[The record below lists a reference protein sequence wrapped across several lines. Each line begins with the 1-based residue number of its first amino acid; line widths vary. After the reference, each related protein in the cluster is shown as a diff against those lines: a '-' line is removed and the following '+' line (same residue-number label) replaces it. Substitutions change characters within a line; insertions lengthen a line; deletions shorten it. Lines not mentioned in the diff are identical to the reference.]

1 MRGECPWWCA
11 ECASSAEKSEWGF
24 GQMMG
29 KGGDDDGDV
38 RPSVSPSVVV
48 VVVGR
53 WRRLSFSLRALSR
66 RER

>member
-1 MRGECPWWCA
+1 MRVVGG
-11 ECASSAEKSEWGF
+11 KKVEWGF
-24 GQMMG
+24 GQMMMG
-29 KGGDDDGDV
+29 KGGDDDDDV

-48 VVVGR
+48 VVVVVVDR

>member
-29 KGGDDDGDV
+29 KGGDDDDA

-48 VVVGR
+48 VVVD
-53 WRRLSFSLRALSR
+53 
-66 RER
+66 

>member
-29 KGGDDDGDV
+29 KGGDDDDV
-38 RPSVSPSVVV
+38 RPSFSPSVVV
-48 VVVGR
+48 VVDR
-53 WRRLSFSLRALSR
+53 
-66 RER
+66 

>member
-1 MRGECPWWCA
+1 MVVRGMRVVGG
-11 ECASSAEKSEWGF
+11 KKVEWGF
-24 GQMMG
+24 GQITMG
-29 KGGDDDGDV
+29 KGGDDDDL

-48 VVVGR
+48 VVVVDR

>member
-1 MRGECPWWCA
+1 MRVVGG
-11 ECASSAEKSEWGF
+11 KKVEWGF
-24 GQMMG
+24 GQMMMG
-29 KGGDDDGDV
+29 KGGDDDDDV

-48 VVVGR
+48 VVVVVDR

>member
-1 MRGECPWWCA
+1 MVVRGMRVVGG
-11 ECASSAEKSEWGF
+11 KKVEWGF
-24 GQMMG
+24 GQMMMG
-29 KGGDDDGDV
+29 KGGDDDDV

-48 VVVGR
+48 VVDR